1 MARLYSPSY
10 LRYSTSKSSSS
21 TSTVKS
27 VFVMP
32 WLLTFGPILHHT
44 HFPMCIQRVWSC
56 ECFWASGTSKLAIN
70 SFNSM
75 NRSSCIRNTHQCLT
89 DITKVVIAF
98 SFSVEHYIT
107 SSTIICGRHFYF
119 WLLVRLWLLWAIG
132 YDDRKLW
139 GKKGNFILFR
149 HGESYLIR
157 TIWVPIKIN
166 MTNVFGT

>member
-1 MARLYSPSY
+1 MGIPSPLWGWEALLIYTQNNTRRLRTETSPLGSPVID
-10 LRYSTSKSSSS
+10 LRS
-21 TSTVKS
+21 
-27 VFVMP
+27 
-32 WLLTFGPILHHT
+32 
-44 HFPMCIQRVWSC
+44 
-56 ECFWASGTSKLAIN
+56 
-70 SFNSM
+70 
-75 NRSSCIRNTHQCLT
+75 

-132 YDDRKLW
+132 YDDRKLR

-157 TIWVPIKIN
+157 TI
-166 MTNVFGT
+166 